1 MSNHLAVAATTRTLA
16 HLLDRELTEDFAA
29 AHAVPGRPDANVGN
43 ADPQARI
50 FLYRVEPNAAWRTT
64 ALPSRS
70 PTGQVYERPQIGLTL
85 HYLVTF
91 VGNEALQEP
100 QRILGSVMRTLNSRP
115 VLTRTEIEA
124 MVAAAVL
131 EDPASPMALAD
142 LAEQPEVVRVS
153 PLPLTLDE
161 LSSLWSSFFQTPYQ
175 LSVAYEASVVVLT
188 ADDLPTRSL
197 PVRERQIFTTTML
210 RPTIGAAEAE
220 DGLFHPVQVGTTL
233 VITGNQLQ
241 GDDMTVVAFGGIEV
255 VPDPAL
261 VTGARIEVEVPA
273 DARAGAVGLRVIHR
287 RAMGDPP
294 QPRLAGQSAA
304 FPVVVQPR
312 ITTAADVH
320 DLDIDAETG
329 LRSGGITVS
338 VEPMVGSRQMV
349 TLFLNAVPSGT
360 GQSFVFEDERRDGP
374 GDPDETADLDIAFA
388 GVPAGDYLYRVTVD
402 GAETPLEVGAA
413 PGPTEGQYVGPV
425 VSVP

>member
-16 HLLDRELTEDFAA
+16 HLLDRELTEDFPA
-29 AHAVPGRPDANVGN
+29 AHALPGRPDANVGN
-43 ADPQARI
+43 TDPQARI
-50 FLYRVEPNAAWRTT
+50 FLYRVEPNAAWRTA

-70 PTGQVYERPQIGLTL
+70 PTGQLHERPQIGLTL
-85 HYLVTF
+85 QYLVTF

-115 VLTRTEIEA
+115 VLTRGEIEA
-124 MVAAAVL
+124 MAAAAVL
-131 EDPASPMALAD
+131 EDAASPMALAD

-175 LSVAYEASVVVLT
+175 LSIAYEACAVVLT

-197 PVRERQIFTTTML
+197 PVRERQVFTTTML
-210 RPTIGAAEAE
+210 RPTISATTAA
-220 DGLFHPVQVGTTL
+220 DGPFHPIQIGTTL

-241 GDDMTVVAFGGIEV
+241 GDDVTVVAFGGVEV
-255 VPDPAL
+255 APDPAQ
-261 VTGARIEVEVPA
+261 VTGARIEVQVPA

-287 RAMGDPP
+287 RPMGHPP

-320 DLDIDAETG
+320 DLDIDAETD

-338 VEPMVGSRQMV
+338 VEPPVGSRQMV
-349 TLFLNAVPSGT
+349 TLLLNAVPGGT
-360 GQSFVFEDERRDGP
+360 GRSLVLEDERRDGP
-374 GDPDETADLDIAFA
+374 GDPHETADLDIAFV

-402 GAETPLEVGAA
+402 GAETPLEVDAT
-413 PGPTEGQYVGPV
+413 PGPTEGQYDGPV
-425 VSVP
+425 VTVP